1 MAGGKLTP
9 RQKMINL
16 MYLVFIAMMAL
27 NMSKEVL
34 SAFGLMNEKFEKTNE
49 SAKLVNENLLTGL
62 QGRAEDDPT
71 RYKDP
76 YAKAQEISKLSNEF
90 FTYLGT
96 LKTSIVEKVKLT
108 EDNKLPYEQMDKG
121 EVIDLAWFNGDNYS
135 DKGNEIIKKFNDYR
149 ENVKKAIGDDTSY
162 RFLKENLDEKFNTDD
177 VKPSQA
183 GTKPR
188 PYLEYHYKGFPAIAS
203 LAKLSAL
210 QNDVREIEQEAY
222 NLFLGNSLKQAAS
235 MKNYQAMVITDK
247 SVYFAGEPIKGKVVL
262 GRYDKSTVPTEVV
275 VNGAKINLSNA
286 NAFADGQVQLNMTAG
301 SLGEHKFTGHFTFME
316 EGAPVKVDILNSNYV
331 VVARPNS
338 ATIAA
343 DKMNVVYMGLD
354 NPISASFSGVPSDKV
369 SVTASSGSLSKVGD
383 GKYILKPAAGR
394 EVVITAT
401 GTLPDGKAVSDKK
414 VFRIKPVPKPF
425 GTIRGE
431 YAAKGPASNLKI
443 VTIGAKF
450 DDFEFEA
457 NLQVTEFTIIFPNGL
472 GSDVIQGTR
481 LTDAAQRKAD
491 RLKPGDI
498 VRITGIKT
506 KLTGVNLQ
514 IKQAADATFTIQ

>member
-96 LKTSIVEKVKLT
+96 LKASIVEKVKLT

-149 ENVKKAIGDDTSY
+149 ENVKKVLGPDVSY
-162 RFLKENLDEKFNTDD
+162 KFLKDNLDEKFNTND
-177 VKPSQA
+177 VKDSQ
-183 GTKPR
+183 GITKQ
-188 PYLEYHYKGFPAIAS
+188 YLDYNYKGFPAIAS

-235 MKNYQAMVITDK
+235 MTNYKAMVFTDK
-247 SVYFAGEPIKGKVVL
+247 SVYFAGEPIKGSVVL
-262 GRYDKSTVPTEVV
+262 ARYDRSTVPTEVV

-286 NAFADGQVQLNMTAG
+286 NAFENGQVKINMTAG
-301 SLGEHKFTGHFTFME
+301 GLGEHKFTGHFTFME
-316 EGAPVKVDILNSNYV
+316 DGKAIPVAIESSNYV
-331 VVARPNS
+331 VVSRPNS

>member
-149 ENVKKAIGDDTSY
+149 ENVKKVLGPDVSY
-162 RFLKENLDEKFNTDD
+162 KFLKDNLDEKFNTND
-177 VKPSQA
+177 VKDSQ
-183 GTKPR
+183 GITKQ
-188 PYLEYHYKGFPAIAS
+188 YLDYNYKGFPAIAS

-301 SLGEHKFTGHFTFME
+301 GLGEHKFTGHFTFME

-369 SVTASSGSLSKVGD
+369 NVTASGGSLRKTGD
-383 GKYILKPAAGR
+383 GKYILRPAAGR

-431 YAAKGPASNLKI
+431 MGNVKGPVSNLQQ

-450 DDFEFEA
+450 DDFDFDV
-457 NLQVTEFTIIFPNGL
+457 NLQVTQFTIIFPGI
-472 GSDVIQGTR
+472 GSQVIDGTR
-481 LTDAAQRKAD
+481 LTPGAVRMAE
-491 RLKPGDI
+491 RLKPGDV
-498 VRITGIKT
+498 VRVTKIKT
-506 KLTGVNLQ
+506 KLSGVDLVV
-514 IKQAADATFTIQ
+514 KDAAEVTYTIQ

>member
-1 MAGGKLTP
+1 MAGGKQTP

-34 SAFGLMNEKFEKTNE
+34 SAFGLMNEKFENTNE

-62 QGRAEDDPT
+62 ERRAEDDPT
-71 RYKDP
+71 RYKEP
-76 YAKAQEISKLSNEF
+76 YNKAQEISKLSNEF
-90 FTYLGT
+90 FTYIGT
-96 LKTSIVEKVKLT
+96 LKTSITEKLELT
-108 EDNKLPYEQMDKG
+108 EDKKLPYEQMDKG
-121 EVIDLAWFNGDNYS
+121 EVIDTDWFNGDKYS
-135 DKGNEIIKKFNDYR
+135 DKGEEIIKKFADYR
-149 ENVKKAIGDDTSY
+149 ENVKKVLGDDVSY
-162 RFLKENLDEKFNTDD
+162 KFLKENLDQKFNTNDIKD
-177 VKPSQA
+177 SQGIVKP
-183 GTKPR
+183 
-188 PYLEYHYKGFPAIAS
+188 YLDYHYKGFPSIAS

-247 SVYFAGEPIKGKVVL
+247 SVYFAGEPVKGKVVL

-316 EGAPVKVDILNSNYV
+316 EGSAVKVDILNSNYV

-343 DKMNVVYMGLD
+343 DRMNVVYMGVD

-369 SVTASSGSLSKVGD
+369 TVSASSGTLRKTGD
-383 GKYILKPAAGR
+383 GKYILQPAQAK

-401 GTLPDGKAVSDKK
+401 GVLSDGKTVSDKK
-414 VFRIKPVPKPF
+414 VFRIKPIPKPL
-425 GTIRGE
+425 GTVRGE
-431 YAAKGPASNLKI
+431 YAAKGSAQNLKL
-443 VTIGAKF
+443 VTIGARF
-450 DDFEFEA
+450 EDFEFDV
-457 NLQVTEFTIIFPNGL
+457 NLNVTEFTIIFPGGL
-472 GSDVIQGTR
+472 GSNVISGSK
-481 LTDAAQRKAD
+481 LDDSAQRKAE

-506 KLTGVNLQ
+506 KISGLTIPV
-514 IKQAADATFTIQ
+514 KPATDATFTIQ